1 MNVAAH
7 LRPEL
12 IRVAPPWSS
21 FDQTVS
27 GLVQLLVEGGALP
40 ATSADDAV
48 HAVSEREALA
58 STALLDIHAAVPHA
72 RLPTLR
78 TTAVGLAVAGRG
90 LYEAVPT
97 VAIHIVALVLSPATA
112 NTDHLNVLASMAT
125 LLRSPEL
132 RTALLAARD
141 GREAFGLLV
150 ERA

>member
-7 LRPEL
+7 LRPEM

-21 FDQTVS
+21 FAETVG
-27 GLVQLLVEGGALP
+27 GLVQVLVDGGALP
-40 ATSADDAV
+40 LASASDAV
-48 HAVSEREALA
+48 HAVAEREKLA

-72 RLPTLR
+72 RLPTLE
-78 TTAVGLAVAGRG
+78 TTAVGLAIAERG

-97 VAIHIVALVLSPATA
+97 VAIHIVALVLSPASA

-125 LLRSPEL
+125 LLRSPDL
-132 RTALLAARD
+132 RAALLAARD
-141 GREAFGLLV
+141 GREAFGLLI